1 MIYMLLE
8 RVEVSFFVS
17 DGRGTLCYTLARHV
31 ATQTSRACRAALLAA
46 MQNKGRRAPP
56 RNPSALRTTSKGVCL
71 AVTMEGAVEKR
82 KAENGV
88 EYAMGVGV
96 GMDGAR
102 VALTFFK
109 DAVGRAMSF
118 LDAGSSC
125 SGEIRKFCLGSRFGN
140 GFGSKSGIA
149 SLENGCGEEP
159 GTRSEV

>member
-31 ATQTSRACRAALLAA
+31 ATQTSCACRAALLAA
-46 MQNKGRRAPP
+46 MSRRVPP
-56 RNPSALRTTSKGVCL
+56 RNPSALKTTMRGVAL

-102 VALTFFK
+102 VALTFFR
-109 DAVGRAMSF
+109 DAVGKATSF

-149 SLENGCGEEP
+149 SLQNGCGEEP